1 MTLSDY
7 LAQYTAIRAAALAP
21 RTIEAEERMLRLY
34 IAPTIGNVPVSRVT
48 VIQVA
53 GVLNGL
59 AAAGHTRTACAVYTF
74 LRSSAC
80 KNGHLSAVM
89 AQIERPNHRTKPIN
103 YLSAEEAARLITHS
117 DPAWRPVWLLALT
130 LGLRRGELAGLRW
143 QDIDDTNGIIHI
155 RNQRQRIGN
164 KIIDSA
170 PKSASGTRDL
180 PLLPVIE
187 DALQPLFTAHQ
198 LHGGSDYVFA
208 GTDGGGLSPS
218 SINAAL
224 RRDLR
229 ALGIK
234 PITVHGLRHTM
245 AALSVTQQQSV
256 RVLQAVLGHAD
267 VSTTSRIYAHVD
279 LQPMAALCSTVA
291 QTIA

>member
-1 MTLSDY
+1 MLLTDY
-7 LAQYTAIRAAALAP
+7 LAQYTALRAASLAA
-21 RTIEAEERMLRLY
+21 RTIESEKRMLRLY
-34 IAPTIGNVPVSRVT
+34 IAPAIGDTPVSRVT
-48 VIQVA
+48 VTQVA
-53 GVLNGL
+53 ELLNGIS
-59 AAAGHTRTACAVYTF
+59 AAGHTRTACAVHTF
-74 LRSSAC
+74 LRSAGR
-80 KNGHLSAVM
+80 KNGHLRAVM
-89 AQIERPNHRTKPIN
+89 AQIERPKHQSKPIN
-103 YLSAEEAARLITHS
+103 YLTADEAARLITHA

-143 QDIDDTNGIIHI
+143 QDIDDAAGLIHI
-155 RNQRQRIGN
+155 RNQRQRIDGQ
-164 KIIDSA
+164 IVDTA

-198 LHGGSDYVFA
+198 LHGGDYVFA
-208 GTDGGGLSPS
+208 GVDGGGLSPS

-245 AALSVTQQQSV
+245 AALSVTHQQSV

-279 LQPMAALCSTVA
+279 MQPMTALCATVA